1 MTALSGSELAGHI
14 DHGVAVSNL
23 SMFRLLTLRTGL
35 FSLVRL
41 IFLIA
46 MLPMPATALGAGAEP
61 WGDFPVLNFRD
72 LTTDDGLPNDTISAV
87 AQDKSG
93 LIWIGTFAGLARY
106 DGYRLHQW
114 ESDPDDSDRLP
125 EIYVRALLPL
135 TDGGM
140 LIGMGAAGLVRYD
153 AQSDRFY
160 RLTAANGPAARTYA
174 VVAARDPLG
183 DAAWVAADDGLFL
196 WRAADNSVRPVPL
209 RDAQGQPL
217 RSRLFTVL
225 EEANGDLWVGGMGGL
240 MRRRAGQDHFELI
253 RATGPAGDT
262 VNSEIWV
269 IHRDPE
275 GRLWLGSGDS
285 GVAFLMPDGSAQAV
299 PGLTGGDGLA
309 GRRTIRAMVDVPGR
323 GLWIATDGAGLIIL
337 DPETG
342 HLRQIR
348 HDPVLPGSLNGDRL
362 RHLMRDR
369 AGNVWLSTDQGVERF
384 DPYATRLRV
393 VPATPLSP
401 LGLTNPEIYVAH
413 TDAQSRV
420 WLGLANGDVDVLDLK
435 AGRVDR
441 LRMPAPNNGR
451 DVRALVPTADG
462 RLLAATRGVA
472 AIDMK
477 TMTATP
483 SAIPCLDGQVINVM
497 IADGDVVIAGSFEG
511 VTRFDSSTG
520 ECQRFRHNP
529 ADPASLPNDNVRSLL
544 VLGNGRLV
552 VGTAAG
558 LALYDGRG
566 GFRSHRPDSS
576 DPSSLPHGYITGLAE
591 DQHGRLWLSTAGGG
605 LVVTD
610 VEDLAGK
617 PQFRTIR
624 RRNGLP
630 HDNVG
635 GIGID
640 EAGRVWFTTP
650 SRVGML
656 NPQNSRFT
664 LLGER
669 EGANLKFYILNKVVR
684 GPGGHMLLGGLGGLA
699 ILDMEGGGPPPPVAA
714 LRITG
719 MEINHQ
725 SVAPGRLP
733 GPNGALVMADGQ
745 RNLALSF
752 ALLDYRSSGDL
763 RYRHRLEGFDQGW
776 LDSNGRAPGASYTNL
791 PTGRYVLHAEVYQA
805 GQEGPLATLSLPILV
820 DPFWYETL
828 WARLGGLVLAILA
841 VAAIVQART
850 SALQRQRRRLEAE
863 VADRTRD
870 LLSANARLDMLAST
884 DPLTGL
890 LNRRRFMELAA
901 AEQLRAGRHQRPLS
915 LLLIDLDHFKRVND
929 EHGHRMGDAVL
940 RTAAAVVAGAIRG
953 SDLAARFGGE
963 ELVLLLPET
972 DLTGAAGMAERL
984 RQAFATAVTS
994 LDGVDVRVTASLG
1007 VAAWRGPTESLDNLI
1022 HRADQALYAAKH
1034 AGRDRVMVAA
1044 GSPVS

>member
-1 MTALSGSELAGHI
+1 MSCHLSLHIRLAL
-14 DHGVAVSNL
+14 
-23 SMFRLLTLRTGL
+23 
-35 FSLVRL
+35 LVRL
-41 IFLIA
+41 CILFLLFPAPA
-46 MLPMPATALGAGAEP
+46 MAAGAEAEP

-72 LTTDDGLPNDTISAV
+72 LTTDDGLPNDTVSAV
-87 AQDKSG
+87 AQDKAG

-114 ESDPDDSDRLP
+114 ESDPDDPDRLP

-135 TDGGM
+135 SDGGM

-153 AQSDRFY
+153 ARTDKFR
-160 RLTAANGPAARTYA
+160 RLTAANGPGSRTYA
-174 VVAARDPLG
+174 MAPAQGGKG
-183 DAAWVAADDGLFL
+183 DAAWVAADDGLYL
-196 WRAADNSVRPVPL
+196 WRADDNSVRPVPL
-209 RDAQGQPL
+209 LDAQGRPL
-217 RSRLFTVL
+217 NPRLFTVL

-240 MRRRAGQDHFELI
+240 MLRRAGQDFFTII
-253 RATGPAGDT
+253 RVQGPAADT
-262 VNSEIWV
+262 INSEIWV

-275 GRLWLGSGDS
+275 GRLWVGSGDA
-285 GVAFLMPDGSAQAV
+285 GVAYLMPDGSAHAV
-299 PGLTGGDGLA
+299 AGLTGGTGLA
-309 GRRTIRAMVDVPGR
+309 GRRTVRAMVDVPGQ

-337 DPETG
+337 DPATG
-342 HLRQIR
+342 RLRQVR

-362 RHLMRDR
+362 RNIMRDR
-369 AGNVWLSTDQGVERF
+369 TGNVWLSTDQGVERY

-413 TDAQSRV
+413 TDARSRV
-420 WLGLANGDVDVLDLK
+420 WLGLANGDVDVLDLP
-435 AGRVDR
+435 AGRVER

-451 DVRALVPTADG
+451 DVRALVPMGDG

-472 AIDMK
+472 AIDMT
-477 TMTATP
+477 TMTTTP

-497 IADGDVVIAGSFEG
+497 IANGNEVIAGSFEG
-511 VTRFDSSTG
+511 LTRFDSTTG
-520 ECQRFRHNP
+520 DCRRFRYNP
-529 ADPASLPNDNVRSLL
+529 ADPSSLPNDNVRSLL
-544 VLGNGRLV
+544 MLGNGRLV

-558 LALYDGRG
+558 LAVSDGRG
-566 GFRSHRPDSS
+566 GFHSHRPDAA
-576 DPSSLPHGYITGLAE
+576 DPDSLPHGYITGIAE

-617 PQFRTIR
+617 PRFRAIR

-635 GIGID
+635 GIGVD

-664 LLGER
+664 LFGER
-669 EGANLKFYILNKVVR
+669 EGANLKFYVLNKVVK

-699 ILDMEGGGPPPPVAA
+699 ILDIAGEGPAPPPAT

-719 MEINHQ
+719 MEIDHRP
-725 SVAPGRLP
+725 VPPGQLP
-733 GPNGALVMADGQ
+733 GPNGT
-745 RNLALSF
+745 LALADAQRSLSLSF
-752 ALLDYRSSGDL
+752 SLLDYRAGGDL

-776 LDSNGRAPGASYTNL
+776 LDSSARAPGASYTNL
-791 PTGRYVLHAEVYQA
+791 PAGAYVLKAEVYQA
-805 GQEGPLATLSLPILV
+805 GQEGPMATLSLPIRIE
-820 DPFWYETL
+820 PFWYETL
-828 WARLGGLVLAILA
+828 WARLGGLVLGVLV
-841 VAAIVQART
+841 VAGIVQART
-850 SALQRQRRRLEAE
+850 GALRRQRRRLEAE
-863 VADRTRD
+863 VAARTRD
-870 LLSANARLDMLAST
+870 LLTANARLDMLAST

-901 AEQLRAGRHQRPLS
+901 AEQMRAGRHQRPLS

-940 RTAAAVVAGAIRG
+940 RTAAAVLSGAIRG

-972 DLTGAAGMAERL
+972 DLAGAAGMAERL
-984 RQAFATAVTS
+984 RQSFATTATS
-994 LDGVDVRVTASLG
+994 LDGIEVRVTASLG
-1007 VAAWRGPTESLDNLI
+1007 VAAWRGPGESLDNLL

-1034 AGRDRVMVAA
+1034 AGRDKVMVAA
-1044 GSPVS
+1044 GMPSA

>member
-1 MTALSGSELAGHI
+1 MQRAGHSVAI
-14 DHGVAVSNL
+14 AAVSNL
-23 SMFRLLTLRTGL
+23 SMSRLLPLRAGL
-35 FSLVRL
+35 SFLVRL
-41 IFLIA
+41 LILFV
-46 MLPMPATALGAGAEP
+46 MLPVPAMAAGAEAEP

-87 AQDKSG
+87 AQDKAG

-114 ESDPDDSDRLP
+114 ESDPDDPDRLP

-135 TDGGM
+135 SDGGM

-153 AQSDRFY
+153 AQIDRFH
-160 RLTAANGPAARTYA
+160 RLTAATGPGARTYA
-174 VVAARDPLG
+174 MAPARDAKG
-183 DAAWVAADDGLFL
+183 DAAWVAADDGLFV
-196 WRAADNSVRPVPL
+196 WRAADNSVRAVPL
-209 RDAQGQPL
+209 LDAQGRALNP
-217 RSRLFTVL
+217 RLFTVL
-225 EEANGDLWVGGMGGL
+225 EDANGDLWVGGMGGL
-240 MRRRAGQDHFELI
+240 MLRRAGQDFFTPI
-253 RATGPAGDT
+253 RVEGPAADT

-275 GRLWLGSGDS
+275 GRLWVGSGDA
-285 GVAFLMPDGSAQAV
+285 GVAYLMPDGSAHAV
-299 PGLTGGDGLA
+299 AGLTGGAGLA
-309 GRRTIRAMVDVPGR
+309 GRRTIRAMVDVPGQ

-337 DPETG
+337 NPATG
-342 HLRQIR
+342 RLRQVR

-362 RHLMRDR
+362 RNIMRDR
-369 AGNVWLSTDQGVERF
+369 TGNVWLSTDQGVERY
-384 DPYATRLRV
+384 DPHATRLRV

-413 TDAQSRV
+413 PDARSRV
-420 WLGLANGDVDVLDLK
+420 WLGLANGDVDVLDLP

-441 LRMPAPNNGR
+441 LRMPPPNNGR
-451 DVRALVPTADG
+451 DVRALVPMGDG
-462 RLLAATRGVA
+462 RLLAAARGVA
-472 AIDMK
+472 AIDMT
-477 TMTATP
+477 TMATTP

-497 IADGDVVIAGSFEG
+497 IANGTEIIAGSFEG
-511 VTRFDSSTG
+511 LTRVDGATG
-520 ECQRFRHNP
+520 ECRRFRYNP
-529 ADPASLPNDNVRSLL
+529 ADRSSLPNENVRSLL

-558 LALYDGRG
+558 LAMSDGRG
-566 GFRSHRPDSS
+566 GFRSYRPDPS
-576 DPSSLPHGYITGLAE
+576 DPDSLPHGYITGIAE

-617 PQFRTIR
+617 PRFRAIR

-640 EAGRVWFTTP
+640 GAGRVWFTTP

-664 LLGER
+664 LFGER
-669 EGANLKFYILNKVVR
+669 EGANLKFYVLNKVVK
-684 GPGGHMLLGGLGGLA
+684 GPGGQMLLGGLGGLA
-699 ILDMEGGGPPPPVAA
+699 ILDIDGEGLPPPAA
-714 LRITG
+714 DLRITG

-725 SVAPGRLP
+725 SVPPGQLP
-733 GPNGALVMADGQ
+733 GPNGK
-745 RNLALSF
+745 LALADAQRTLSLSF
-752 ALLDYRSSGDL
+752 SLLDYRAGGDL

-776 LDSNGRAPGASYTNL
+776 LDSGTRAPVANYTNL
-791 PTGRYVLHAEVYQA
+791 PVGQYVLKAEVYQA
-805 GQEGPLATLSLPILV
+805 GQEGPLATLSLPILIA
-820 DPFWYETL
+820 PYWYETL
-828 WARLGGLVLAILA
+828 WARLSGMVLAILA
-841 VAAIVQART
+841 MAGIVDART
-850 SALQRQRRRLEAE
+850 SALRRQRRRLEAE

-870 LLSANARLDMLAST
+870 LLAANTRLDMLAST

-901 AEQLRAGRHQRPLS
+901 AEQLRAGRHKRPLS

-929 EHGHRMGDAVL
+929 DYGHRMGDAVL
-940 RTAAAVVAGAIRG
+940 RTAATVVSGAVRG

-972 DLTGAAGMAERL
+972 DLAGAVGMAERL
-984 RQAFATAVTS
+984 RQAFAAATTS
-994 LDGVDVRVTASLG
+994 LDGTEVRVTASVG
-1007 VAAWRGPTESLDNLI
+1007 VAAWRGQGESLDNLI

-1034 AGRDRVMVAA
+1034 AGRDKVMVAA
-1044 GSPVS
+1044 GITSS